1 MPILAGIAQTDRLT
15 VLYDVR
21 NDENFRVISQ
31 EKLLEHMDLQNAKT
45 STEVNLLLRGDVLI
59 AEYDNVVVQMCLMN
73 ASEVRVIEW
82 PG

>member
-1 MPILAGIAQTDRLT
+1 
-15 VLYDVR
+15 
-21 NDENFRVISQ
+21 
-31 EKLLEHMDLQNAKT
+31 MDLQNAKT